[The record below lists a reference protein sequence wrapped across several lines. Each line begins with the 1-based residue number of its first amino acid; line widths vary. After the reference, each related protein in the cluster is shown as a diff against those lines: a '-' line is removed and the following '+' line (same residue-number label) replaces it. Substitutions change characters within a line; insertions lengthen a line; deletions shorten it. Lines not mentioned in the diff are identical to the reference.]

1 MGEPSS
7 GKISL
12 KLLVDRNA
20 KRVIFGEAGKEF
32 VDFLFHFL
40 SLPVGTVVKLLS
52 KDNMVGSLGKI
63 YESIEA
69 MHANYLEPNLNKD
82 HVLNPKISSSP
93 LADTPL
99 LLGYKT
105 KDELND
111 YVFYNCGCA
120 TYQNDGHYRS
130 HLSVSID
137 PKAKCPSCGN
147 YMNKQMTYVKSTAT
161 EAVKVVGKGSGYVKG
176 LVTYMVMDNLI
187 VKPMSTISSITLLS
201 TFKVKDLSALETVEV
216 FIGKEEAVE
225 MLKASFLTDKVL
237 LGASSLHSDAPFLPQ
252 S

>member
-1 MGEPSS
+1 MGEAS
-7 GKISL
+7 GKITL

-52 KDNMVGSLGKI
+52 KDKMVGSLGKI

-69 MHANYLEPNLNKD
+69 MHANYMEPNVKKEN
-82 HVLNPKISSSP
+82 VLNPKVSSSS
-93 LADTPL
+93 LANTPS

-111 YVFYNCGCA
+111 NVFYNCGNT
-120 TYQNDGHYRS
+120 TYNHCTGDYNS
-130 HLSVSID
+130 HLSFSKD
-137 PKAKCPSCGN
+137 PNAKCPSCGN
-147 YMNKQMTYVKSTAT
+147 YMNQQMTYVNSTSK
-161 EAVKVVGKGSGYVKG
+161 EAVKVGKGSGYVKG
-176 LVTYMVMDNLI
+176 LVTYMVMDNLQ

-201 TFKVKDLSALETVEV
+201 TFKVKDLSALETLEV
-216 FIGKEEAVE
+216 FIGKEEV
-225 MLKASFLTDKVL
+225 LFLFHV
-237 LGASSLHSDAPFLPQ
+237 
-252 S
+252 

>member
-7 GKISL
+7 GKISV

-69 MHANYLEPNLNKD
+69 MHSNYMEPNLNKD
-82 HVLNPKISSSP
+82 HVLNPKISSSS

-99 LLGYKT
+99 LLGYKSN
-105 KDELND
+105 DELSD
-111 YVFYNCGCA
+111 YVFYNCGSA
-120 TYQNDGHYRS
+120 TYHNDGHYRS
-130 HLSVSID
+130 HLCVSND
-137 PKAKCPSCGN
+137 PNAKCTSCGN
-147 YMNKQMTYVKSTAT
+147 LMNKKMTYVKSTANK
-161 EAVKVVGKGSGYVKG
+161 EAVKVGKGSGYVKG
-176 LVTYMVMDNLI
+176 LVTYMVMDNLQ

-201 TFKVKDLSALETVEV
+201 TFKVKDLGALETVEV
-216 FIGKEEAVE
+216 FIGKEETVD

-237 LGASSLHSDAPFLPQ
+237 TYLFLGNKKA
-252 S
+252 

>member
-1 MGEPSS
+1 MGEANS

-32 VDFLFHFL
+32 VDFLFNFL

-52 KDNMVGSLGKI
+52 KDKMVGSLGKI

-69 MHANYLEPNLNKD
+69 MHANYMEPNLNKE
-82 HVLNPKISSSP
+82 HVLNPKVSSSY
-93 LADTPL
+93 LANSPF

-105 KDELND
+105 NDELND
-111 YVFYNCGCA
+111 STVFYRCS
-120 TYQNDGHYRS
+120 YSSS
-130 HLSVSID
+130 HSYVSKD
-137 PKAKCPSCGN
+137 QQAVCPSCKH
-147 YMNKQMTYVKSTAT
+147 YMNSGLTFVHGPGK
-161 EAVKVVGKGSGYVKG
+161 EAAKVEKGTGYVKG
-176 LVTYMVMDNLI
+176 LVTYMVMDDLI

-201 TFKVKDLSALETVEV
+201 TFKVKDLGALETVEV

-237 LGASSLHSDAPFLPQ
+237 TLMFLANKKA
-252 S
+252 